1 MMPVANFGIQSDVAT
16 TQVLKM
22 DSELVKQWSPKIFQ
36 LYKDGAIDQ
45 HSIGMQYVRLVLCV
59 NDPEEKEEFAN
70 WEEFYPLVINKDKVN
85 ARGFFWY
92 VTEVKLFEIS
102 AVLFGSNELTPT
114 VSTSKNNA
122 APSEDTQQKEDQAP
136 STDTLGTSTKRRRT
150 T

>member
-1 MMPVANFGIQSDVAT
+1 MRQRNEDVYHWLHSNEIPVLSSGIFNENQQTIDDLSLQYLLKNFCE
-16 TQVLKM
+16 KM
-22 DSELVKQWSPKIFQ
+22 II
-36 LYKDGAIDQ
+36 ID
-45 HSIGMQYVRLVLCV
+45 
-59 NDPEEKEEFAN
+59 EEFAN

-136 STDTLGTSTKRRRT
+136 SPDTLGTSTKRRRT